1 MIICATLAR
10 EPRRMRA
17 RWSVATGLLCCCL
30 WLAVTP
36 ACRRPQVVTI
46 PPLPDLEVPPP
57 PPRNVEPPDAQ
68 VPQPVTLVDAPAR
81 TVERPRVTPPPPRE
95 AKPEPRPEPVVEP
108 RPSEDSRPATTLQ
121 TTPTDR
127 DAAFEKRIRGF
138 LHAANADLNRVDY
151 RKLEPE
157 VQMQYDTV
165 KSFVRQAEEALKS
178 KNLVFAETMAEKAAT
193 LANQLPGR

>member
-1 MIICATLAR
+1 
-10 EPRRMRA
+10 MRA
-17 RWSVATGLLCCCL
+17 RWSAAAGLLVCVLC
-30 WLAVTP
+30 LAVTP

-57 PPRNVEPPDAQ
+57 PPRNVDPPDTS

-81 TVERPRVTPPPPRE
+81 TVERPRATPPPAPRE
-95 AKPEPRPEPVVEP
+95 AKPEPRPEPAVESKP
-108 RPSEDSRPATTLQ
+108 PEDSRPVTTLQ

-127 DAAFEKRIRGF
+127 DAEFEKRIRGF
-138 LHAANADLNRVDY
+138 LQAANADLNRVDY